1 MPIERTVDIQLNVKP
16 VFICLYHDYVYEGPC
31 RFGSGEELE
40 KKYDLMY
47 NQEAYQLFLKNI
59 KTHLE
64 GKVNLL
70 EPVFVARN
78 EEFQIK
84 EDLLKKITED
94 MDKTDVYLFGQGG
107 RVYDIVVEFAQR
119 FKKPIMFSEPPNPF
133 FTAITASAIIARGL
147 ETYPTLDWDDI
158 IKYMK
163 VLRVRKVLKETR
175 ALLASKGNSNI
186 SFSTTDSFIC
196 LEDVTKKLGVRFRY
210 VDIHELLDQIHFIS
224 PPNSNY
230 TLPGRIGLNPTE
242 EDMEHIKEITDK
254 LIAGSLECH
263 MGREDVFN
271 SVKAYYT
278 VKKMLA
284 HHDCNAFSIPCP
296 DICATRRMNEE
307 KITFCLIHSLL
318 NEEGIPSACEYD
330 IPALLAMVILMNFS
344 NAAPYMGNTFPVP
357 LKNGK
362 RLNVSPRYF
371 RAKESQSTDIYDL
384 SDKEN
389 VMLTFHAVPNRK
401 LRGLEENILPYSIRP
416 YTRDGNWGATIRYDF
431 KQDKDQTITMCRI
444 DPSCT
449 KLFVARGTIVGGI
462 GYNDKNCSEGVFFT
476 VNDYRDFFKK
486 QVIFGNH
493 IPLVYGDYFDEIVT
507 LGEVLG
513 LEVITA

>member
-1 MPIERTVDIQLNVKP
+1 MPIEKTVDIKLNVKP
-16 VFICLYHDYVYEGPC
+16 VFMCMYHDYVYEGPC

-70 EPVFVARN
+70 EPVFVGRN

-84 EDLLKKITED
+84 EEILKKITED
-94 MDKTDVYLFGQGG
+94 MEKTDVYLFGQGG

-210 VDIHELLDQIHFIS
+210 EDIHNYLTKHTSFHLIPIILYQEESVLTPQKMTWKLL
-224 PPNSNY
+224 
-230 TLPGRIGLNPTE
+230 
-242 EDMEHIKEITDK
+242 
-254 LIAGSLECH
+254 
-263 MGREDVFN
+263 
-271 SVKAYYT
+271 
-278 VKKMLA
+278 
-284 HHDCNAFSIPCP
+284 
-296 DICATRRMNEE
+296 RR
-307 KITFCLIHSLL
+307 
-318 NEEGIPSACEYD
+318 
-330 IPALLAMVILMNFS
+330 
-344 NAAPYMGNTFPVP
+344 
-357 LKNGK
+357 
-362 RLNVSPRYF
+362 
-371 RAKESQSTDIYDL
+371 SQT
-384 SDKEN
+384 N
-389 VMLTFHAVPNRK
+389 
-401 LRGLEENILPYSIRP
+401 
-416 YTRDGNWGATIRYDF
+416 
-431 KQDKDQTITMCRI
+431 
-444 DPSCT
+444 
-449 KLFVARGTIVGGI
+449 
-462 GYNDKNCSEGVFFT
+462 
-476 VNDYRDFFKK
+476 
-486 QVIFGNH
+486 
-493 IPLVYGDYFDEIVT
+493 
-507 LGEVLG
+507 
-513 LEVITA
+513 